1 MHTHYLSRLSLV
13 CFLLSGWFTAST
25 VCGAEEFLPELTAF
39 KVSSAQVRPG
49 ESISINYEFCNAG
62 KAAAAV
68 EYGIFVHVRPAAPGD
83 PDVMPGCS
91 GDFFPLVPTFAWLP
105 NTKIQEDNHPVLI
118 PKELPPGRYSILI
131 GFFDPESGE
140 RRKMAND
147 ALAASGLRYRVAT
160 VEVVASGAA
169 IASKPVEVRYRD
181 TKELPYAEEKLS
193 RSTSEDVFV
202 LGRGKLLVILGAE
215 RPVVT
220 EYQSETG
227 LKLLGDSIGYPL
239 RARIRRLADG
249 RYSTICL
256 CDPSCFSRTMEGEEA
271 RYSTKVSDNGKPA
284 ASFDVVFRV
293 NDPVLRVSIEQV
305 KEETGYQLIDV
316 FLPQIVSAQGC
327 GEQQTVFGG
336 QLILPTQSGR
346 LIHLDHASS
355 GCHRI
360 GLNWME
366 SDLCGAVVGERGAA
380 AIRTRDW
387 DNELEAR
394 VSRIAG
400 GFVGGYAVRMCL
412 RVKSDHAGTDI
423 RLSQSPS
430 VEVAVL
436 WPSEEKKRV
445 GWVDAAKWLRQ
456 DVKGSPNPLY
466 GDTFIYK
473 IFCDS
478 PGMTD
483 YTTFDDA
490 LEIVRKVHQLAPWMK
505 QVVYLVGWQYQGHDT
520 GYPATDK
527 INERLG
533 GMKALKRITAEA
545 AKLNALISFHDNFDD
560 AYRDSPQW
568 DESVIARDCA
578 GEPMKGGV
586 WAGGQSYILA
596 FQKYAK
602 KAGLERVRRTVAQ
615 LSIRDSYHIDVLSAV
630 PLRRDFNVQ
639 SPENSMDSLAGKMA
653 IIKQFNQLGVDVTS
667 EGFTAPFVG
676 VIGHAWRIWN
686 ENDVLFPKEE
696 PIPFIPMIYHGGP
709 TTYARGNPSASYAR
723 DNVLYGAA
731 YATDFTKQVDIH
743 DLAEPLYLVVAPWT
757 YLRDRK
763 MSDYERYGELR
774 KVVYDKNTFVETN
787 EKTGQW
793 RIVIDGE
800 TVIENDL
807 VVIRKKD
814 FLAVYAQ
821 TARRA
826 TVSLPESWRGK
837 AWKASNACTGA
848 AVVPKNDAAAQAVT
862 LDLAAREPILLH
874 LDATPQQ

>member
-1 MHTHYLSRLSLV
+1 MHTHDLNRLSLV

-25 VCGAEEFLPELTAF
+25 VCGAEDFLPELTAF

-49 ESISINYEFCNAG
+49 ESLSINYEFCNAG

-118 PKELPPGRYSILI
+118 PKELPPGRYSIFI
-131 GFFDPESGE
+131 GFFDSESGE

-147 ALAASGLRYRVAT
+147 ALEASGLRYRVAT
-160 VEVVASGAA
+160 IEVAAPGAA
-169 IASKPVEVRYRD
+169 IANKPIEVRYRD
-181 TKELPYAEEKLS
+181 TKERPYAEERLS
-193 RSTSEDVFV
+193 RPTSEDVFI
-202 LGRGKLLVILGAE
+202 LGRGKLRVILGAE

-220 EYQSETG
+220 EYQSEMD
-227 LKLLGDSIGYPL
+227 LKLLGDSTGYPL

-256 CDPSCFSRTMEGEEA
+256 RDPSCFSRTMEGEEA

-284 ASFDVVFRV
+284 ASFDVVFHV

-305 KEETGYQLIDV
+305 KEEAGYQLIDV
-316 FLPQIVSAQGC
+316 FLPQIVSAQGGS
-327 GEQQTVFGG
+327 GELV
-336 QLILPTQSGR
+336 LPTQSGR
-346 LIHLDHASS
+346 LIHLDQALP

-394 VSRIAG
+394 VSRVEQ
-400 GFVGGYAVRMCL
+400 GFAGGYAVRMCL

-436 WPSEEKKRV
+436 WPTEEQKRV
-445 GWVDAAKWLRQ
+445 GWVDVAKWLRR
-456 DVKGSPNPLY
+456 DVKGTPNPLY
-466 GDTFIYK
+466 RDTFIYK

-490 LEIVRKVHQLAPWMK
+490 LEIVRKIHRLAPWVK

-533 GMKALKRITAEA
+533 GLKALQRISAEA
-545 AKLNALISFHDNFDD
+545 AKLNAVISFHDNFDD

-568 DESVIARDCA
+568 DESVIAHDCA
-578 GEPMKGGV
+578 GQPMKGGV

-615 LSIRDSYHIDVLSAV
+615 LSVRDSYHIDVLSAV

-653 IIKQFNQLGVDVTS
+653 IIKQFNQLGIDVTS

-676 VIGHAWRIWN
+676 MIGHGWCIWN
-686 ENDVLFPKEE
+686 APDVVFAKEE

-709 TTYARGNPSASYAR
+709 TTYSRGNPSASYAR

-743 DLAEPLYLVVAPWT
+743 DLAEPLYLVVSPWT

-763 MSDYERYGELR
+763 MSDYERQGDLR
-774 KVVYDKNTFVETN
+774 RVIYDKNTFVETN

-793 RIVIDGE
+793 RVVIDGV
-800 TVIENDL
+800 TMIEDGL
-807 VVIRKKD
+807 VVLRKSD
-814 FLAVYAQ
+814 MLAVYAQ

-837 AWKASNACTGA
+837 AFKGTNGCTGA
-848 AVVPKNDAAAQAVT
+848 AIVPQKDAAGEAVT
-862 LDLAAREPILLH
+862 LDLPAREPILLQ
-874 LDATPQQ
+874 LEASSQK